1 MLEFHVHIDMGL
13 KAAAKL
19 AVKRLCEILIVLNKT
34 HMGLEIQ
41 KISTNLYCNSHV
53 GIQNLNAHQPI
64 FPYTVFFI
72 RT

>member
-13 KAAAKL
+13 KAAAEL
-19 AVKRLCEILIVLNKT
+19 AVKRLCEILIVLNRT
-34 HMGLEIQ
+34 QMGLEIQ

-53 GIQNLNAHQPI
+53 GRQKLNAQ
-64 FPYTVFFI
+64 